1 MNKHWKFICR
11 YGDNDTHWWR
21 FRYSPKS
28 SGWTPTGVM
37 LGTSGGGY
45 DESDRAFNI
54 LSVSVRGRALGMIL
68 PQFVKPYGKLRVY
81 TPDGH
86 DEPRSYIETFRR
98 EFGFRIVEGSLCFHY
113 GAQTHEW
120 PGCKSKHWF
129 FPWREHTHIRHS
141 LYDDAGDWFAD
152 VPNAAGNLDRSR
164 DVFRAARALEAQCPV
179 RLFLFAEND
188 GDLRVAQCRI
198 EEREWRHGPR
208 KGLWRWLLAWKPNM
222 VRRSLAIEYSSEVG
236 RRKGSWKG
244 GTIGTGIDMLKD
256 ETPYEAFRR
265 HCTKENLH
273 FISDVTKPAE
283 AVRDLRDDA
292 KRFMEE
298 IASGMTAAFVGVRED
313 IYRAGLVPIFDTV
326 ANKTRAYP
334 ARAVNAAQHGIILPD
349 SDPIQEKFD
358 GDEISRMMADGQ
370 VEGQW
375 GSPTVIKEISDE
387 EFRRMV
393 KGATADGTVN
403 AAMHEEFEARG
414 LDTAQIPVVDPT
426 ADARA
431 LHEYWRSRDD
441 LIMPPPVQDA
451 GPLESTAMV
460 GCDTGRNSFGVMA
473 EIEGFEKSSDHEK

>member
-1 MNKHWKFICR
+1 MKNKHWQFINR
-11 YGDNDTHWWR
+11 YGDNDKHWWR
-21 FRYSPKS
+21 FRYSPVS
-28 SGWTPTGVM
+28 SGWTPTGIM
-37 LGTSGGGY
+37 LETSGGGY
-45 DESDRAFNI
+45 DESGRAFNI
-54 LSVSVRGRALGMIL
+54 LSVMLRGRTLQLIL
-68 PQFVKPYGKLRVY
+68 PEIVKPFRRPLRHPTPQTNEIGKTY
-81 TPDGH
+81 
-86 DEPRSYIETFRR
+86 YETFRR
-98 EFGFRIVEGSLCFHY
+98 EFGFRCSGGAVHFHY
-113 GAQTHEW
+113 GEQVHEW
-120 PGCKSKHWF
+120 PGDKSKVWF
-129 FPWREHTHIRHS
+129 YPWRETTHIRHS
-141 LYDDAGDWFAD
+141 LYDDAGELFATFTD
-152 VPNAAGNLDRSR
+152 DKMWGDSYEARKAIEAA
-164 DVFRAARALEAQCPV
+164 CPV
-179 RLFLFAEND
+179 KLFLFAEND

-198 EEREWRHGPR
+198 EEREWRYGPH

-222 VRRSLAIEYSSEVG
+222 VCRSLTIEYSDEVG

-273 FISDVTKPAE
+273 FIGDVTKPAE
-283 AVRDLRDDA
+283 AVGDLRDDA

-375 GSPTVIKEISDE
+375 GSPMVIRQVSDE
-387 EFRRMV
+387 EFLRMV
-393 KGATADGTVN
+393 EGAAADGTVN

-426 ADARA
+426 ADARK
-431 LHEYWRSRDD
+431 LKEYWRSRDD

-451 GPLESTAMV
+451 GPLESTAMA